1 MAVPKEVHILS
12 TVSETYTAE
21 YYSLMT
27 AYAADQAALDKKW
40 GAMIGKLDTKEIAL
54 QAGPPI
60 PIGTRVWSYN
70 YRRAGTI
77 MSAHAI
83 VCNISDDYYS
93 DRVGPGQYQEVDPV
107 WDRTRLCIQW
117 RYACETDP
125 SPKRGN
131 VGTWSTSKP
140 AVMK

>member
-1 MAVPKEVHILS
+1 MAVHEEAHILS

-27 AYAADQAALDKKW
+27 AYAAAQTALDKKW
-40 GAMIGKLDTKEIAL
+40 GDMIGKLDAKEIAL
-54 QAGPPI
+54 QTGSPI
-60 PIGTRVWSYN
+60 PIGTRVWSHN

-77 MSAHAI
+77 MSATAI
-83 VCNISDDYYS
+83 VCNISDEYYS
-93 DRVGPGQYQEVDPV
+93 DRVGPGQYQAVDPV
-107 WDRTRLCIQW
+107 WEDSLRIQW

-131 VGTWSTSKP
+131 VATWATSDP
-140 AVMK
+140 VVMK